1 VAERVSLPAEPLSV
15 RRARRFVSEQVIA
28 MGFGELRA
36 SAELLTS
43 EIVTNALVHARTDII
58 VGVLD
63 TGCRLR
69 VEVADGL
76 SVSLP
81 PPADPDPEATRGR
94 GLWLIDAIATDWGV
108 EAVEAGKLVWF
119 ELTPDGDAL

>member
-1 VAERVSLPAEPLSV
+1 
-15 RRARRFVSEQVIA
+15 

-43 EIVTNALVHARTDII
+43 EIVTNALVHARTEII
-58 VGVLD
+58 VGVFD
-63 TGCRLR
+63 TDGRLR

-81 PPADPDPEATRGR
+81 APSDPDPEASRGR

-108 EAVEAGKLVWF
+108 ESVEAGKLVWF
-119 ELTPDGDAL
+119 ELTPDGAVL